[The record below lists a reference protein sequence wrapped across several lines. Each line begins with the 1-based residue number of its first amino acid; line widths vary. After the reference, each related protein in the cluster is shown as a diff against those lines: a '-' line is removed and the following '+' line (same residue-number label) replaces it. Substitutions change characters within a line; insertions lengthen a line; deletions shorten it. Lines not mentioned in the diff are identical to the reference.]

1 MSWPP
6 IEPSDRRRMSLVIAL
21 VGRPN
26 VGKSSL
32 FNRLVGRRTALVGS
46 QEGLTRDRHYGIA
59 HHDARRFVVVDT
71 GGIALGE
78 QGLVGLVSGHALKA
92 AAEADLAV
100 LVVDARAGLCAD
112 DQAVAE
118 QVRRL
123 GKPVVMAVNKSDG
136 LSPEGAVAEFYA
148 LGFEPIFPTSCTH
161 GLGIEA
167 LLAALLERVP
177 AGVEEDGT
185 DSGTRVAIIGRPN
198 VGKSTLVNRIL
209 GEERMLVYEQPGTT
223 RDSIATPFTRDGNAY
238 VLVDTA
244 GVRRRARVDAG
255 VEQWSV
261 VKTLRAIDDAQI
273 VVLVVDG
280 SESVTEQDLALLG
293 LVVDSGRGLVIAVN
307 KWDGLDAVQRQLIK
321 KEVDRRLR
329 FVDFAPL
336 HYISARHGSGVGDLF
351 ASIDAAYRSAYAEV
365 STPQLT
371 RLLERIVEA
380 NPPPLVRGRRVK
392 LRYAH
397 LGGHNPPRV
406 LVHGSRGQLLPPT
419 YRRYLE
425 RSLREALHLVG
436 TPLRVEFRQGDNPYD
451 TQSPRRAGR
460 RAHVPAR

>member
-1 MSWPP
+1 
-6 IEPSDRRRMSLVIAL
+6 MSLVIAL
-21 VGRPN
+21 LGRPN

-32 FNRLVGRRTALVGS
+32 FNRLVGRRAALVGS
-46 QEGLTRDRHYGIA
+46 PEGLTRDRHYGMA
-59 HHDARRFVVVDT
+59 HHGARRFVVVDT

-78 QGLVGLVSGHALKA
+78 QGLAGLVSGHALKA
-92 AAEADLAV
+92 ALEADLAV
-100 LVVDARAGLCAD
+100 LVVDAGAGLCAD
-112 DQAVAE
+112 DQAIAE
-118 QVRRL
+118 QLRRL
-123 GKPVVMAVNKSDG
+123 GKPVVMAVNKSEG
-136 LSPEGAVAEFYA
+136 LSPEGAAAEFYA
-148 LGFEPIFPTSCTH
+148 LGFEPVVPISCTQ

-167 LLAALLERVP
+167 LVACCLEHVP
-177 AGVEEDGT
+177 EGAEEEEGIG
-185 DSGTRVAIIGRPN
+185 SGTRVAIIGRPN

-223 RDSIATPFTRDGNAY
+223 RDSIATPFTRDGQAY

-244 GVRRRARVDAG
+244 GVRRRARVDVG
-255 VEQWSV
+255 IEQWSV
-261 VKTLRAIDDAQI
+261 AKTLCAIDDAEI
-273 VVLVVDG
+273 VVLVIDG

-307 KWDGLDAVQRQLIK
+307 KWDGLNADQRQLVK

-371 RLLERIVEA
+371 RLLERIVDA

-406 LVHGSRGQLLPPT
+406 LVHGSRGQHLPQP

-425 RSLREALHLVG
+425 RSLREALNLVG

-451 TQSPRRAGR
+451 TQPSRRR
-460 RAHVPAR
+460 RSYVPAR